1 MPVVDTDLLRI
12 EFEHEGPADGRPLLL
27 LHGWPDAPRAWHPVA
42 GRLHERGWRT
52 IVPALRGSGGT
63 CFHASDTPR
72 DGRGVALAADAIE
85 LLDALDLERVAV
97 VGHDWGARAAYTLAA
112 IVPQRITAIAALAL
126 AYQPR
131 GVFTMPSFEQ
141 ARAFWYQWLLY
152 VDAGAHAVAADPI
165 AFARLQWDTWSP
177 PGWFDDDEFNET
189 ARSFSNPDWVAI
201 TLNAYRSRFVGHEPR
216 DPRYEPLSAR
226 LQEVEY
232 IGTPTL
238 MIQGGDDRC
247 DEPSGSADQH
257 RFFTDG
263 YRRILL
269 EGVGHF
275 PHREAP
281 DEVARIID
289 RHLQDALQH

>member
-1 MPVVDTDLLRI
+1 MGAVLRWLQTPSTYSTPSTLNASQSWDTTG
-12 EFEHEGPADGRPLLL
+12 EA
-27 LHGWPDAPRAWHPVA
+27 
-42 GRLHERGWRT
+42 
-52 IVPALRGSGGT
+52 
-63 CFHASDTPR
+63 
-72 DGRGVALAADAIE
+72 
-85 LLDALDLERVAV
+85 RV
-97 VGHDWGARAAYTLAA
+97 AYTLAA
-112 IVPQRITAIAALAL
+112 IVPQRITAITALAL

-141 ARAFWYQWLLY
+141 ARAFWYQWLMY

-177 PGWFDDDEFNET
+177 PGWFNET

-201 TLNAYRSRFVGHEPR
+201 TLNAYRFRFLGHEPR
-216 DPRYEPLSAR
+216 DPRYEPLTRR

-232 IGTPTL
+232 IATPTL
-238 MIQGGDDRC
+238 MILGGEDRC
-247 DEPSGSADQH
+247 DEPSGSTDQD
-257 RFFTDG
+257 RFVTDG

-281 DEVARIID
+281 DEIARIID
-289 RHLQDALQH
+289 RHLQVALQH